1 MKQYKQHI
9 LVSIIIALSVIGYFW
24 LASFKK
30 NTDKKSDLAPIKYV
44 STSKVFY
51 KDASFSIALN
61 GKIIAAS
68 PINLVAE
75 ANGRLLQG
83 SIPLKKAQKFK
94 KGDILFSIES
104 SDTKLNLQAQKSDF
118 ITALTAI
125 IPDLRMDFKAEYT
138 VWENYLNQL
147 NIYNKFPKLPESQ
160 NKTLK
165 NFLTTKKIFSLYYN
179 IQANEEKLGKT
190 NFVAPYN
197 GSFADLKIEAGA
209 AVSQNTNLGRIISSA
224 DLEVEI
230 PVKVEDIHWLKIG
243 QNLQLYNLGENP
255 IASANVSRI
264 SESIDAN
271 TQSITVFAHVNT
283 SKENT
288 IFEGMYVNI
297 KLGNQSLKNVIEIS
311 RSAIFQENKVWLVEN
326 NKLQLKEVFVL
337 KTFEDKAFIK
347 GLKEGETIVNES
359 ISNAIEGDIV
369 KIK

>member
-1 MKQYKQHI
+1 MMQYKQHI
-9 LVSIIIALSVIGYFW
+9 LVSIIITLSVVGYFW

-83 SIPLKKAQKFK
+83 AIPLKKAQKFN

-125 IPDLRMDFKAEYT
+125 IPDLKMDFKTEYT

-165 NFLTTKKIFSLYYN
+165 NFLTTKRIFSLYYN

-190 NFVAPYN
+190 SFVAPYN

-209 AVSQNTNLGRIISSA
+209 AVSVNTLLGRIISSS
-224 DLEVEI
+224 DFEVEI
-230 PVKVEDIHWLKIG
+230 PVKVEDIHWFKIG
-243 QNLQLYNLGENP
+243 QNIQLYNIDGK
-255 IASANVSRI
+255 ATTTANALRI

-271 TQSITVFAHVNT
+271 TQSITVFARVN
-283 SKENT
+283 SAPQNT

-297 KLGNQSLKNVIEIS
+297 KLVNQSLKDVFEIP
-311 RSAIFQENKVWLVEN
+311 RSAIFQGNKVWLVEN
-326 NKLQLKEVFVL
+326 NKLKLQEILVL
-337 KTFEDKAFIK
+337 KTFEEKAFIK
-347 GLKEGETIVNES
+347 GIAEGKTIVNES
-359 ISNAIEGDIV
+359 ISNAIEGDSVI
-369 KIK
+369 IK